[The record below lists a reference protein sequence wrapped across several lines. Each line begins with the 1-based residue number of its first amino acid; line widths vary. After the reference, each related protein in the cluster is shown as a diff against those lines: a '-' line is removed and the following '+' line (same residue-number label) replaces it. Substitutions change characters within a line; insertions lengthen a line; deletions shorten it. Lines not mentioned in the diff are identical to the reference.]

1 MTPTNLI
8 LLAIV
13 AGLAI
18 VASVLWRRALVMG
31 LPYLIILDGVSFRF
45 AGASVKLAQLAALVL
60 VVPLAASVLIGT
72 RRLRVDATSKW
83 LAAIFA
89 LNVISSLLNSPA
101 RGYSIA
107 QCASLASVWVIYL
120 LLLNFLDTRAELET
134 FFRSVF
140 LAAVLASALGIGAYT
155 LGILGV
161 DVGGAETSTAAAE
174 RLIKAYGAWGT
185 LVEPNL
191 FGSFNGA
198 VLVIAVGLLV
208 VASQRPTDATSPR
221 LMRWVAVSAAIGLL
235 FSFTRAAWLGAVIGV
250 LWFAWIAART
260 IAVRVRIRRVLA
272 PMGGVLALSLVLL
285 LLPGDAGG
293 LFRFKLL
300 NLVNFGSQTAVL
312 RLLTYTMALQQ
323 SLDHLVIGWGTFSFA
338 PIVAQGTDFQQFDN
352 WRNLW
357 IGDFLLLA
365 LHDTGIVGLLL
376 WCGMLWSVV
385 MRGVKATRR
394 LVDVDPILASRA
406 LALTAAVVSML
417 IPFLTT
423 SGFSL
428 GFPWMLIG
436 LLGAHS
442 RLAFE
447 EAPTSVEETAP
458 VQSPLPAD
466 VT

>member
-1 MTPTNLI
+1 MTPTNAV
-8 LLAIV
+8 LLAIA

-31 LPYLIILDGVSFRF
+31 LPFLIILDGVSFRLG
-45 AGASVKLAQLAALVL
+45 GASVKLAQLAAVVL
-60 VVPLAASVLIGT
+60 VVPLAASVLIGA
-72 RRLRVDATSKW
+72 RRLRVDATTKW

-89 LNVISSLLNSPA
+89 LNVISSFLNSPA
-101 RGYSIA
+101 RGHSIA

-120 LLLNFLDTRAELET
+120 LLLNYLDTRAELET
-134 FFRSVF
+134 FFRSVL
-140 LAAVLASALGIGAYT
+140 LAAVLASVLGIGAYT

-161 DVGGAETSTAAAE
+161 DVGGAETSAAAAE
-174 RLIKAYGAWGT
+174 RLTRAYGAWGT

-198 VLVIAVGLLV
+198 VLVMVVGLLV
-208 VASQRPTDATSPR
+208 AASQRPADASSPR
-221 LMRWVAVSAAIGLL
+221 LMRWVAVFAAIGLL
-235 FSFTRAAWLGAVIGV
+235 FSFTRAAWLGAVTGI
-250 LWFAWIAART
+250 LWFVWIAART
-260 IAVRVRIRRVLA
+260 IAVRVRLRRVLA
-272 PMGGVLALSLVLL
+272 PLGVVLALSLVLL
-285 LLPGDAGG
+285 LLPGDAGV

-323 SLDHLVIGWGTFSFA
+323 SLDHLVLGWGTFSFA
-338 PIVAQGTDFQQFDN
+338 PLVAQGGDFQQFDN

-357 IGDFLLLA
+357 IGNFLLLA
-365 LHDTGIVGLLL
+365 LHDTGIPGLLL
-376 WCGMLWSVV
+376 WCGMLWSVIKS
-385 MRGVKATRR
+385 GLNATRAFAASEP
-394 LVDVDPILASRA
+394 VFASRT
-406 LALTAAVVSML
+406 LALSAAVISML
-417 IPFLTT
+417 IPFMTT

-436 LLGAHS
+436 LVGAHS

-447 EAPTSVEETAP
+447 DAPASVEEIAP